1 MTKVLTA
8 KDGMAE
14 LPRST
19 GVLAMTAHRRDPDPS
34 RQTARATSCGAVC
47 PP

>member
-1 MTKVLTA
+1 MTQALTA
-8 KDGMAE
+8 KGGMAD
-14 LPRST
+14 LPRSI